1 VTTITSSLALVF
13 RGLDRCDGCGPAAAW
28 RTTVRLCAACLD
40 QSASLPTPNS
50 RERQQARLR
59 RTGQRDSPD
68 GSTQATAK
76 REIGYGNADHPEVT
90 QLLRLEGRQKVLES
104 AGLPSAIATLA
115 NLMLPDPMLP
125 TPVGAL
131 KFLNVAMRR
140 TAPLAR
146 ARMAKVLGDLGDTV
160 PDRLWQFWSSIP
172 RSSPWLTPP
181 NRAPPGWPSQPTGR
195 VVSAGRLDGTGAG
208 ADQSSA
214 HDRPAAL
221 AHELAV
227 AATGLAGKQTNS
239 CPDSLKVMLGLRL
252 HQRYGPKTMDAALFP
267 TLFDQ
272 PSWVRSIA

>member
-1 VTTITSSLALVF
+1 MATQIT
-13 RGLDRCDGCGPAAAW
+13 
-28 RTTVRLCAACLD
+28 
-40 QSASLPTPNS
+40 
-50 RERQQARLR
+50 
-59 RTGQRDSPD
+59 
-68 GSTQATAK
+68 
-76 REIGYGNADHPEVT
+76 PEVT

-160 PDRLWQFWSSIP
+160 PDRLWQFLEQHPQVVSVAHAP
-172 RSSPWLTPP
+172 RIA
-181 NRAPPGWPSQPTGR
+181 RPPGWPSQPTGR
-195 VVSAGRLDGTGAG
+195 VVFPQVGSTEPVLVQINRR
-208 ADQSSA
+208 A

-227 AATGLAGKQTNS
+227 AATGLAGKQNQFLPGLTES
-239 CPDSLKVMLGLRL
+239 YVGALRL

-272 PSWVRSIA
+272 PSWVRIHRLDDTLQALRDWFPTPTVGIGR